1 MKKTKKKKLSV
12 AQRKANALKRNQR
25 RMIVDMLANMGFDH
39 IAGIDGKHFEFKD
52 RKTEMDDI
60 FIYRN
65 LIVLVEYT
73 TTDKP
78 GEHLLNKDYFY
89 RRVNEDKKA
98 FIELMLK
105 DEQFSSFQSYYKQN
119 LERDYSNQELLIRI
133 LYCSKT
139 DVSEEHNKVVN
150 PKLENENVVI
160 FDDRLVRYF
169 SLNARSIKKTSRY
182 EFFDYLNIPFDKI
195 GLANA
200 NSTTTYSG
208 YLLPEEK
215 SRFSNG
221 FKVLTFYIDAE
232 TLLQRSNVFR
242 QNSWRDVNKGTSY
255 QRMVGPKKVNLMREY
270 LFTEQRVFVN
280 NIIGSISIDDLEL
293 KYNNKYLDFDENGMI
308 VNHRITEAVP
318 VSIVIKDK
326 CNIIRLIDGQHRTY
340 SYYEG
345 TDKYE
350 ETIAR
355 QRKKQNL
362 LLTIIVFPR
371 RVNEIERTRFEAR
384 LFMEINTKQTNV
396 EPNLTQEITCLL
408 DPFSTTAISK
418 KVLSQLG
425 LKNHSLVNRVLLNPL
440 DTNKDLLKTA
450 SIVSYGISPLIRIDT
465 EKNDSIFSIWDY
477 EHKDNLLS
485 GEDYTAL
492 QKYIDFCANTIDEL
506 LSAIKILL
514 PLEAWTVSSKKN
526 DKGKLSVTFINGIM
540 NLLRLLIENKETL
553 GRDYYLIHLK
563 DIASFDTKAYKSSQ
577 YRAMGQDIYTTFF
590 GKE

>member
-1 MKKTKKKKLSV
+1 MKKVKKKKISV

-25 RMIVDMLANMGFDH
+25 RMIVDMLVNMGFDH
-39 IAGIDGKHFEFKD
+39 ITGIDGKHFEFKD
-52 RKTEMDDI
+52 RKTEMDDM

-65 LIVLVEYT
+65 LIILVEYT

-78 GEHLLNKDYFY
+78 GEHLLNKDNFY

-98 FIELMLK
+98 FIELLLK
-105 DEQFSSFQSYYKQN
+105 DEQFSSFQDYYKHT
-119 LERDYSNQELLIRI
+119 LEGEYSNQELLIKI

-182 EFFDYLNIPFDKI
+182 EFFDYLNIPFDNL

-200 NSTTTYSG
+200 NSTTTYKG

-221 FKVLTFYIDAE
+221 FKVLTLYIDAE

-280 NIIGSISIDDLEL
+280 NIIGSISIDDIEL
-293 KYNNKYLDFDENGMI
+293 KYNNKYLEFDENGMI
-308 VNHRITEAVP
+308 VNQQITEAVP
-318 VSIVIKDK
+318 VSIAIKDK

-408 DPFSTTAISK
+408 EPFSTTAISK

-440 DTNKDLLKTA
+440 DTSKDLLKTA
-450 SIVSYGISPLIRIDT
+450 SIVSYGIAPLIRVDA
-465 EKNDSIFSIWDY
+465 EKNDSIFSIWKY

-506 LSAIKILL
+506 LSAIKISL
-514 PLEAWTVSSKKN
+514 PSDAWTISSKKN

-540 NLLRLLIENKETL
+540 NLLRLLIENKESL

-563 DIASFDTKAYKSSQ
+563 DIASFDTKVYKSSQ

>member
-1 MKKTKKKKLSV
+1 
-12 AQRKANALKRNQR
+12 
-25 RMIVDMLANMGFDH
+25 MIVDMLANMGFDH